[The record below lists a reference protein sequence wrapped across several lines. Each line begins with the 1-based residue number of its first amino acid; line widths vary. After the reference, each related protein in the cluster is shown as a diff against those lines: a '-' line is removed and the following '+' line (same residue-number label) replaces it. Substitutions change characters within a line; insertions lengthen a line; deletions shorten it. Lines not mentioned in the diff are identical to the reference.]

1 MPYDL
6 LAQYLNLPVFAA
18 VAGRI
23 GGLVMFQPV
32 LGALI
37 IPIHVRAVF
46 VLGLAFLATP
56 LAHVTRGIPDSLP
69 GLALA
74 VGGEVLLGVFLGLI
88 VRSCFLGLEFAGML
102 LAQESGLA
110 FGQIADPTSG
120 QEQSVLSMVYIQV
133 ATVVFLIVGGH
144 RELIRAT
151 LDTFIHVP
159 LLSAP
164 TWINS
169 IGDVLFG
176 ALKAGLEIGV
186 RIAAPTIITL
196 FLVNVALGFIARTVP
211 QINVATV
218 GFAMKGMIAFVLMAI
233 SLPAAMEVF
242 TTGLQTSMDW
252 ITSLTGGG

>member
-1 MPYDL
+1 MPFEL
-6 LAQYLNLPVFAA
+6 LAQYLNLPIFAA

-23 GGLVMFQPV
+23 GGIVMFQPL

-37 IPIHVRAVF
+37 IPVHVRIVF
-46 VLGLAFLATP
+46 VMGLAFLATP
-56 LAHVTRGIPDSLP
+56 LARITHGIPDSLP
-69 GLALA
+69 GLVLA
-74 VGGEVLLGVFLGLI
+74 VAGEILLGVFLGMI
-88 VRSCFLGLEFAGML
+88 VRTCFLGLEFAGML

-120 QEQSVLSMVYIQV
+120 QEQSVLSMIYIQV
-133 ATVVFLIVGGH
+133 ATVVFLIIGGH

-151 LDTFIHVP
+151 LDTFTHVP

-176 ALKAGLEIGV
+176 ALTAGLEIGV

-196 FLVNVALGFIARTVP
+196 FLVNVALGFVARTVP

-242 TTGLQTSMDW
+242 TGGLQLSMEW
-252 ITSLTGGG
+252 IEALTGGG